1 MNDYLHTITFK
12 ITFPNETF
20 GSLNR
25 IYITKGF
32 NHLSSCTNIYCSLIF
47 VSNEVIDLKEFR
59 KDFQLYERLTWVK
72 GDLQFPE
79 YETSARLESRIT
91 VRSETSEDNDGEA
104 IINAFF
110 EDLLEKKERLLQLK
124 EKYSGEIFFEIII
137 NLESDDSPIV
147 RLQSPHLALLT
158 ELDATLDSNVYDYKE
173 RA

>member
-1 MNDYLHTITFK
+1 M
-12 ITFPNETF
+12 
-20 GSLNR
+20 
-25 IYITKGF
+25 
-32 NHLSSCTNIYCSLIF
+32 SSCTNIYCSLIF
-47 VSNEVIDLKEFR
+47 ISNEIVDLREFR

-79 YETSARLESRIT
+79 YETSARLESNIT

-110 EDLLEKKERLLQLK
+110 EDLLEKERLLQLK
-124 EKYSGEIFFEIII
+124 EKYSGEILFEIII

-158 ELDATLDSNVYDYKE
+158 ELDAKLDSYVYDYKE
-173 RA
+173 SA